1 MPTFDDDQVARLRSA
16 LLRIVR
22 TIDRRVASD
31 GMTSTQLSVLGRV
44 RRDGPIGAGELAEAE
59 GINPTMLSRVL
70 SRLEE
75 SGLVRRT
82 TTATDRRVVR
92 IEITPQ
98 GRRRHDRL
106 RAERSKVLAER
117 LERLDTAQAEQLLQM
132 LPALESL
139 AEEMLLEVA
148 RA

>member
-1 MPTFDDDQVARLRSA
+1 MATFDDEQVARLRSA

-22 TIDRRVASD
+22 TIDRRVGSD
-31 GMTSTQLSVLGRV
+31 GLTSTQLSVLGRV
-44 RRDGPIGAGELAEAE
+44 RRDGSIAAGELAEAE

-75 SGLVRRT
+75 TDLVRRT
-82 TTATDRRVVR
+82 ASVSDRRVVR
-92 IEITPQ
+92 VEITPQ

-117 LERLDTAQAEQLLQM
+117 LERMDPAQAEQLLVL

-139 AEEMLLEVA
+139 ADEMISESA